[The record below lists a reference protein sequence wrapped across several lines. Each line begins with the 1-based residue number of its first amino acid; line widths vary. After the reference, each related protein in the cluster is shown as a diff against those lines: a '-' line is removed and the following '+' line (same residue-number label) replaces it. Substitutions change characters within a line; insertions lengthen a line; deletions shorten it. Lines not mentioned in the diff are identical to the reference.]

1 MDKSKACCFT
11 GHRHIS
17 EKKIELIRINLK
29 NTIIKAIENG
39 YDTFYAGG
47 AVGFDTMAAQIILEL
62 KKEYPKIKLKLALPC
77 KSQTDGWDK
86 NDVDEYDR
94 IKKLADEVIYTS
106 EENKKGCMHK
116 RNRYLVDNSSLCICY
131 ITRKSG
137 GTAYTVKY
145 AQNNGVMVVNIKEIV
160 SK

>member
-1 MDKSKACCFT
+1 MRSLLRVF
-11 GHRHIS
+11 S
-17 EKKIELIRINLK
+17 
-29 NTIIKAIENG
+29 
-39 YDTFYAGG
+39 
-47 AVGFDTMAAQIILEL
+47 ILCSYSVL
-62 KKEYPKIKLKLALPC
+62 F
-77 KSQTDGWDK
+77 GK

-145 AQNNGVMVVNIKEIV
+145 AQNNGMTVVNVK
-160 SK
+160 K

>member
-62 KKEYPKIKLKLALPC
+62 KEEYPKIKLKLALPC

-131 ITRKSG
+131 MTKKSG

-145 AQNNGVMVVNIKEIV
+145 VQNNAVMVVNVKEIV

>member
-47 AVGFDTMAAQIILEL
+47 AVGFDTRFR
-62 KKEYPKIKLKLALPC
+62 
-77 KSQTDGWDK
+77 T
-86 NDVDEYDR
+86 
-94 IKKLADEVIYTS
+94 
-106 EENKKGCMHK
+106 
-116 RNRYLVDNSSLCICY
+116 
-131 ITRKSG
+131 
-137 GTAYTVKY
+137 
-145 AQNNGVMVVNIKEIV
+145 
-160 SK
+160 

>member
-1 MDKSKACCFT
+1 MNKSKACCFT

-17 EKKIELIRINLK
+17 EKKIESIRKNLK
-29 NTIIKAIENG
+29 DTIIKAIENG

-62 KKEYPKIKLKLALPC
+62 KEEYPKIKLKLALPC

-131 ITRKSG
+131 MTKKSG

>member
-1 MDKSKACCFT
+1 MNKSKACCFT

-17 EKKIELIRINLK
+17 EKKIELIRRNLK

-62 KKEYPKIKLKLALPC
+62 KEEYPKIKLKLALPC

-145 AQNNGVMVVNIKEIV
+145 AQNNGMTVVNVK
-160 SK
+160 K